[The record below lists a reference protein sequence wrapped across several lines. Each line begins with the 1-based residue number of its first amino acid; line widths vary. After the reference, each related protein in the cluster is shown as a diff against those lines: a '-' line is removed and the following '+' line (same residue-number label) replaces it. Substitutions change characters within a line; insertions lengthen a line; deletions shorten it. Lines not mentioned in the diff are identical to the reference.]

1 VPGTVGK
8 RTNIYFLLY
17 TVTMPYVFKKIKD
30 KILNWGKEPEIMEE
44 KQKWIIKLK
53 NKTIETQMIISFTAQ

>member
-1 VPGTVGK
+1 
-8 RTNIYFLLY
+8 
-17 TVTMPYVFKKIKD
+17 MPYVFKKIKD